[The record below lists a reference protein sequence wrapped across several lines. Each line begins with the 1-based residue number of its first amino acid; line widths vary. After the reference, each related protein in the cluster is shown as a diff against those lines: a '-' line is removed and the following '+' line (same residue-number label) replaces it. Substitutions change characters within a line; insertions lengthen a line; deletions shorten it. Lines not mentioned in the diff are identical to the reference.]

1 MADQMMAIAILL
13 PVAAGFLVLAVRNY
27 YARNVIVIAT
37 AIVLIANSILLS
49 LRGPFT
55 YTPGGFDWGLLI
67 TILDYA
73 ILIFYLYVGISL
85 RNWLVLIF
93 ALTQILPLA
102 YFEFVMKAHIEVAP
116 AFVVDHLALVM
127 TMVIS
132 IIGSLICI
140 FALRYMYDHEH
151 HAEIEKSRQ
160 SRFLFWLVLF
170 LGAMNGLVFAN
181 NLVWLYFFWEVTTLC
196 SFQLISHDR
205 TKEAIHNAARAVWMN
220 STGGT
225 AFILAIIYLYATQG
239 GSSALS
245 VQNIIGGGI
254 QSSIAVLPIALLC
267 YTGFTKA
274 AQMPFQSWLLGSHGG
289 AYTCICLAAFQH
301 DGQSRGVPCSQAC
314 SCLCRNVFEYCHCHR
329 RGIYLLCHIGTG
341 S

>member
-1 MADQMMAIAILL
+1 MAIAILL

-49 LRGPFT
+49 IRGPFT

-116 AFVVDHLALVM
+116 AFVIDHLALVM

-151 HAEIEKSRQ
+151 HAGIEKSRQ
-160 SRFLFWLVLF
+160 PRFLFWLVLF

-181 NLVWLYFFWEVTTLC
+181 N
-196 SFQLISHDR
+196 
-205 TKEAIHNAARAVWMN
+205 
-220 STGGT
+220 
-225 AFILAIIYLYATQG
+225 
-239 GSSALS
+239 SS
-245 VQNIIGGGI
+245 
-254 QSSIAVLPIALLC
+254 
-267 YTGFTKA
+267 GFTSSGK
-274 AQMPFQSWLLGSHGG
+274 
-289 AYTCICLAAFQH
+289 
-301 DGQSRGVPCSQAC
+301 
-314 SCLCRNVFEYCHCHR
+314 
-329 RGIYLLCHIGTG
+329 
-341 S
+341 